1 MIDHHAALIQTMF
14 LVAAADDEMTDAE
27 IHMIGEIVSYL
38 PVFRNYDKDRLEATL
53 AESAELLGRDDGL
66 ERGLQSIKEALPQKL
81 RETAYALSCDV
92 VAADGEA
99 TQEELRILELLR
111 HRLNIDRLVASA
123 IERGARAR
131 FMTV

>member
-66 ERGLQSIKEALPQKL
+66 ERGLQSIKEALPHKL

>member
-27 IHMIGEIVSYL
+27 IGIIGEIVNYL
-38 PVFRNYDKDRLEATL
+38 PVFRDYDKSRLEGTL
-53 AESAELLGRDDGL
+53 GESAELLGRSDGL
-66 ERGLQSIKEALPQKL
+66 ERGLKSIRESLPPKL

-111 HRLNIDRLVASA
+111 DWLSIDRLVAAA
-123 IERGARAR
+123 IERAARAR
-131 FMTV
+131 FTTV

>member
-66 ERGLQSIKEALPQKL
+66 ERGLQSIKDALPQKL